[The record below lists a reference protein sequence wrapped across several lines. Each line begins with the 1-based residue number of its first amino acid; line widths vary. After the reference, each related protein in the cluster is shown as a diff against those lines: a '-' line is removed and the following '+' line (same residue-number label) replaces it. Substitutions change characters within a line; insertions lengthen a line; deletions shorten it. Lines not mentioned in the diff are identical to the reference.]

1 MIKAFFGSVPA
12 TVYIAPAPPSTCPLP
27 EGAANREPLQL
38 ASCSFVIICLNG
50 IEIQAVYS
58 VNSMRPKLIRCP
70 PGVTGL
76 SGRPCQGL
84 AWRCRSNRPP
94 LFHPVYYP
102 ARDGLADS
110 PSPAF
115 RCQTA
120 MPDRSFLGLG
130 TTALAVLLPDNRRV
144 LKSPHP
150 EPDAR
155 ARLEVEA
162 KVYQRFADSRCP
174 SPSSIL
180 RYYGRAGDGIIL
192 EYAEKGELRG
202 YLRRAMGNVERGAVF
217 R

>member
-12 TVYIAPAPPSTCPLP
+12 AVYIAPAPPSTCPLP
-27 EGAANREPLQL
+27 AGAANREPLQL

-58 VNSMRPKLIRCP
+58 VNSVRPKVSSGSDGPIWLP
-70 PGVTGL
+70 L
-76 SGRPCQGL
+76 SGARL
-84 AWRCRSNRPP
+84 RCHSNRPP
-94 LFHPVYYP
+94 LFHPMYYP

-130 TTALAVLLPDNRRV
+130 TTALAVLLPDNHRV

-150 EPDAR
+150 ELDAR
-155 ARLEVEA
+155 TRLEVEA

-180 RYYGRAGDGIIL
+180 RYYGRVRDGIIL

-202 YLRRAMGNVERGAVF
+202 YLRRARRKVESGAVF